1 MSRTNYST
9 YMVIKRQI
17 LEICQNEKF
26 AGNKLPPESALAE
39 RLGISLVTLREAML
53 MLALEGY
60 ITKRHG
66 SGNYIHPSALN
77 FENRTYYF
85 ADCIANEGH
94 QPFVKLVDQR
104 YVEADA
110 RAASFLSVEE
120 GRRLLYNRNY
130 YYADDQIAIV
140 SDSYLPADLLR
151 KDDREKMDFTRIHS
165 MLGEFCYK
173 DVAHSNNEYMP
184 MAVTEELSRIM
195 GLPVGTPIIY
205 NEQVFYDVADQPLLY
220 NVNYFYPG
228 LYRVKILKN
237 WDLGH

>member
-9 YMVIKRQI
+9 YMMIKRQI
-17 LEICQNEKF
+17 LQICETEKF
-26 AGNKLPPESALAE
+26 PGNKLPPETALAE

-77 FENRTYYF
+77 FENRTFYF
-85 ADCIANEGH
+85 AEGIANEGYTTSIKMAK
-94 QPFVKLVDQR
+94 QEWK
-104 YVEADA
+104 EADEIC
-110 RAASFLSVEE
+110 ASALRVKP
-120 GRRLLYNRNY
+120 GHKILYSRNY
-130 YYADDQIAIV
+130 YYADDTVAIV
-140 SDSYLPADLLR
+140 SDGYLPAELLR
-151 KDDREKMDFTRIHS
+151 RDDVEKMDFSKIHL

-184 MAVTEELSRIM
+184 MAVTEELSGIM

-205 NEQVFYDVADQPLLY
+205 NRQIFYDVSDQPLLY

-228 LYRVKILKN
+228 KYRVKILKN

>member
-17 LEICQNEKF
+17 LQICENEKF
-26 AGNKLPPESALAE
+26 PGNKLPPETALAE

-77 FENRTYYF
+77 FENRTFYF
-85 ADCIANEGH
+85 TEGIANEGFT
-94 QPFVKLVDQR
+94 PAVKLVKQ
-104 YVEADA
+104 EWTQADE
-110 RAASFLSVEE
+110 RCASFLSVKP
-120 GRRLLYNRNY
+120 GHKLLYNRNY
-130 YYADDQIAIV
+130 YYADDAVAIV
-140 SDSYLPADLLR
+140 CDSYLPADLLR
-151 KDDREKMDFTRIHS
+151 KDDTEKMDFTKLHV
-165 MLGEFCYK
+165 MLGEYCYK

-184 MAVTEELSRIM
+184 MAVTEELAEIM
-195 GLPVGTPIIY
+195 HLPVGTPIIY
-205 NEQVFYDVADQPLLY
+205 NEQVFYDVSDQPLLY
-220 NVNYFYPG
+220 NINYFYPNM
-228 LYRVKILKN
+228 YRVKILKN

>member
-9 YMVIKRQI
+9 YMIIKRQI
-17 LEICQNEKF
+17 LQICESENF
-26 AGNKLPPESALAE
+26 PGNKLPPETALAE

-77 FENRTYYF
+77 FENRTFYF
-85 ADCIANEGH
+85 AEGIANEGY
-94 QPFVKLVDQR
+94 QPSVKLVGQDWTA
-104 YVEADA
+104 ADE
-110 RAASFLSVEE
+110 RCAAHLGLKV
-120 GRRLLYNRNY
+120 GHKLLHNRNY
-130 YYADDQIAIV
+130 YCADDKVAIV
-140 SDSYLPADLLR
+140 CDSYLPAELLR
-151 KDDREKMDFTRIHS
+151 REDIAYMDFSKLHL
-165 MLGEFCYK
+165 MLGEYCYK

-184 MAVTEELSRIM
+184 MALTEELSEIM

-220 NVNYFYPG
+220 NVNYFYPDI
-228 LYRVKILKN
+228 YRIKILKN